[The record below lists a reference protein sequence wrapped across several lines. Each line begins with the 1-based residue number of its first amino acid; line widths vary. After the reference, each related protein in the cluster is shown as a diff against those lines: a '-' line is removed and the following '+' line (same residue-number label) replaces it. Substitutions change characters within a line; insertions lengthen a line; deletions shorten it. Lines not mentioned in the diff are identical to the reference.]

1 MGHRCLIAMARGKQ
15 CLLGH
20 CTWYLDDWG
29 VSFFLFQKVAG
40 RSDLEEAS
48 LGWLGLFDVKDR
60 QREKEF
66 RNKIVLTFP
75 AGLSKGWGHKEDE
88 NSKLSETTTN
98 CHFEKLLFAPSCRHK
113 TENSCWSQK
122 AQLERENKH
131 ILYLP

>member
-1 MGHRCLIAMARGKQ
+1 MIGES
-15 CLLGH
+15 
-20 CTWYLDDWG
+20 
-29 VSFFLFQKVAG
+29 VFFLFQKVAG

-113 TENSCWSQK
+113 TE
-122 AQLERENKH
+122 QLLEPEG
-131 ILYLP
+131 PT